1 MIRMLRGGIGNQI
14 RAIAPKSLNH
24 VEITPEQMAIIQ
36 QGFYNVVNSNSS
48 LATGSDMRGRNT
60 IISGKTGTAETF
72 TQDSDGKTVSTVN
85 LNVVAYDQ
93 NNQIAVGIMYPNA
106 SDDLS
111 KAHQYIARDIIDL
124 YVAKYA
130 S

>member
-1 MIRMLRGGIGNQI
+1 MIRMLRGGVGNQI
-14 RAIAPKSLNH
+14 RAIAPKSLNQ